1 MTMGSVVQEES
12 AGLCGTLK
20 APTQFP
26 GWPDMLYFTSVVY
39 PPSPNAVLKC
49 EVSKVEDFRQPQVIE
64 FVIQKSGALK
74 IQKSSLFGHKPGCQ
88 EVLG

>member
-39 PPSPNAVLKC
+39 PPSL
-49 EVSKVEDFRQPQVIE
+49 SKRSAQM
-64 FVIQKSGALK
+64 
-74 IQKSSLFGHKPGCQ
+74 
-88 EVLG
+88 